1 MTVFRLPIAL
11 LDLVAREL
19 GVDPE
24 RTSFKPLPTGSR
36 AAALERGEVNLVAGG
51 YEITDQ
57 RRSRPPSPGHSRG
70 GSPAHGW
77 SLAGHYGGRY
87 EVGPVAKNMGGNLT
101 GGRPGFRC
109 W

>member
-19 GVDPE
+19 GVDPVG
-24 RTSFKPLPTGSR
+24 TSFKPLPTGSR
-36 AAALERGEVNLVAGG
+36 EAALERGEVNLVAGG

-77 SLAGHYGGRY
+77 SLACHYSGRY
-87 EVGPVAKNMGGNLT
+87 EVGQSPRTWEGT
-101 GGRPGFRC
+101 
-109 W
+109 